1 MTHIRTLSTADVQN
15 FLARTAIGADR
26 YLEEIFSTK
35 TSNYP
40 PYDIEALG
48 EDDYRVTIA
57 VAGFSREEIEVSI
70 NNGNLIVSGKTVV
83 EPKLDDEEKSE
94 YPIKIHQG
102 IAKRDFTRTFKLM
115 EYVVVN
121 EVTLKDGLL
130 VINLKRELPEAL
142 KPRVIEIK

>member
-1 MTHIRTLSTADVQN
+1 MTNIRTLTTSELQN

-26 YLEEIFSTK
+26 YLEEIFTTK
-35 TSNYP
+35 SSNYP

-57 VAGFSREEIEVSI
+57 VAGFSRKEIEVSI
-70 NNGNLIVSGKTVV
+70 NNGNLIVSGNIAETA
-83 EPKLDDEEKSE
+83 EIDGEEKKF
-94 YPIKIHQG
+94 PVMIHKG

-130 VINLKRELPEAL
+130 TINLKRELPEAL